1 MRTFINILIGVLSVT
16 GALLFFLSV
25 FLIWLDDYES
35 GIITGCVCLLTCIIL
50 SGVLLI
56 DDKLEAKNINKLTS
70 RSDEEIEAI
79 SWMLLGKTTGI
90 L

>member
-1 MRTFINILIGVLSVT
+1 
-16 GALLFFLSV
+16 
-25 FLIWLDDYES
+25 LDDYES
-35 GIITGCVCLLTCIIL
+35 GIITGCICLLSCVIL
-50 SGVLLI
+50 LGTLLI
-56 DDKLEAKNINKLTS
+56 DDKLEAKSINKLTS

>member
-1 MRTFINILIGVLSVT
+1 MRTFINILIGVLSVIVV
-16 GALLFFLSV
+16 LLFFLSA

-35 GIITGCVCLLTCIIL
+35 GIITGCICLLSCAIL
-50 SGVLLI
+50 LGTLLI
-56 DDKLEAKNINKLTS
+56 DDKLEAKSIDKLTS
-70 RSDEEIEAI
+70 RSDEEIEAT

>member
-1 MRTFINILIGVLSVT
+1 MRIFINILIGVLSVIV
-16 GALLFFLSV
+16 ALSFFLSV

-35 GIITGCVCLLTCIIL
+35 GIITGCICLLSCVIL
-50 SGVLLI
+50 LGTLLI
-56 DDKLEAKNINKLTS
+56 DDKLEAKSINKLTS